1 MKQRFCPN
9 CGSFDVGPD
18 TSRTNVLGEMM
29 FDNDKWLCN
38 ECGYRGIMPE
48 AYEDKEEEVEYDE
61 EKIEFEQKD
70 QETVDKNAGKAYF
83 KYVFYIILPLTVL
96 YILYIKII

>member
-9 CGSFDVGPD
+9 CGSSDVGPD
-18 TSRTNVLGEMM
+18 TSHTNVLGEMM
-29 FDNDKWLCN
+29 FDNNKWLCN

-48 AYEDKEEEVEYDE
+48 APEDKEEEVEYRQDD
-61 EKIEFEQKD
+61 IEFEKKD
-70 QETVDKNAGKAYF
+70 QETVDKNAGIAYF

-96 YILYIKII
+96 YVLYLSFV